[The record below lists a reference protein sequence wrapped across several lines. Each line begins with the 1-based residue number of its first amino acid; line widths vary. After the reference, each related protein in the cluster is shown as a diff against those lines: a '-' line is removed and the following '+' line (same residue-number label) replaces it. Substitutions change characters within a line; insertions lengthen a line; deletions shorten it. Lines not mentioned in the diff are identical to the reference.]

1 MSDVAYAEFNDY
13 AQRENADLADQNT
26 IEAQLL
32 AMSRYIDRKLRC
44 APGLFAPADG
54 QTFYFDGSGSH
65 LLPLR
70 DDEGAYYP
78 LRSVDADAIRP
89 DYDRTGDYDQA
100 LSWDLDDV
108 FIWPIPRNHEGIGR
122 PIKSLE
128 LRRIG
133 RAPYTI
139 WPYADGSVRITGDWG
154 WATNPARNCRAGR
167 QADPRRGRLA
177 ARRRHRLDRPARGGR
192 PADGRHLAAL
202 ALDREPVPLRRQGG
216 LLT

>member
-1 MSDVAYAEFNDY
+1 MSNVAYAEFNDY
-13 AQRENADLADQNT
+13 AQRENADFADQNT

-154 WATNPARNCRAGR
+154 WAQTPPAIVELVVKLTRDVVDS
-167 QADPRRGRLA
+167 Q
-177 ARRRHRLDRPARGGR
+177 RGGGTASIA
-192 PADGRHLAAL
+192 PLEEG
-202 ALDREPVPLRRQGG
+202 VPLMDDTWRLWRSIENQYRYGAKG
-216 LLT
+216 VY

>member
-44 APGLFAPADG
+44 APGLFAPANG

-154 WATNPARNCRAGR
+154 WATTPPAIVELVVKLTRDVVDS
-167 QADPRRGRLA
+167 Q
-177 ARRRHRLDRPARGGR
+177 RGGGTASIA
-192 PADGRHLAAL
+192 PLEEG
-202 ALDREPVPLRRQGG
+202 VPLMDDTWRLWRSIENEYRYGAKG
-216 LLT
+216 VY

>member
-1 MSDVAYAEFNDY
+1 MSAVAYAEFTDY
-13 AQRENADLADQNT
+13 ALRENADLADQNT

-154 WATNPARNCRAGR
+154 WAQTPPAIVELVVKLTRDVVDS
-167 QADPRRGRLA
+167 Q
-177 ARRRHRLDRPARGGR
+177 RGGGTASIA
-192 PADGRHLAAL
+192 PLEEG
-202 ALDREPVPLRRQGG
+202 VPLMDDTWRLWRSIENEYRYGAKG
-216 LLT
+216 VY

>member
-154 WATNPARNCRAGR
+154 WAQTPPAIVELVVKLTRDVVDS
-167 QADPRRGRLA
+167 Q
-177 ARRRHRLDRPARGGR
+177 RGGGTASIA
-192 PADGRHLAAL
+192 PLEEG
-202 ALDREPVPLRRQGG
+202 VPLMDDTWRLWRSIENQYRYGAKG
-216 LLT
+216 VY